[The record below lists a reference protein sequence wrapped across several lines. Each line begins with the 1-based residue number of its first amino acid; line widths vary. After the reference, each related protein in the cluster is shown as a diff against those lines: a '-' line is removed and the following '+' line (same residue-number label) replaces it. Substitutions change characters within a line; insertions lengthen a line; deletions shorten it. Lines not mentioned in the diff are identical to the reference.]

1 MIQLPTIIICLI
13 VVVVFVLILL
23 ALFVMSAKEDD
34 IQEKMFQEHIKNNS
48 NKGDV

>member
-13 VVVVFVLILL
+13 VVLAFVIILA
-23 ALFVMSAKEDD
+23 ALFAISAKEDD
-34 IQEKMFQEHIKNNS
+34 IQEKMFQEHIKKNS

>member
-13 VVVVFVLILL
+13 VIIIFVLILL

-34 IQEKMFQEHIKNNS
+34 VQEKMFQEHIKKNS